1 VLASVDRQRE
11 FFDRLVPEW
20 VDAGRNLRT
29 FEWLVGRVRD
39 GTKQVAPRE
48 LIHLLSRARDVQLER
63 LERGE
68 PEPPGEPLFST
79 QALRDALPEVSKVRL
94 EQTIFAEYPDS
105 KAFLQAL
112 EREKTHQTTKTL
124 ATIWQISEDTATAI
138 ATGLVELGFFE
149 QRGTRTD
156 PSYWVPFL
164 YRPALGMVQGWAE

>member
-1 VLASVDRQRE
+1 M
-11 FFDRLVPEW
+11 
-20 VDAGRNLRT
+20 
-29 FEWLVGRVRD
+29 
-39 GTKQVAPRE
+39 
-48 LIHLLSRARDVQLER
+48 
-63 LERGE
+63 
-68 PEPPGEPLFST
+68 
-79 QALRDALPEVSKVRL
+79 RL

-124 ATIWQISEDTATAI
+124 AIIWQINEDTATAI

-149 QRGTRTD
+149 QRGTRTN